1 MNIFRVKSNTFS
13 LPLLFFFFFLMFR
26 QSSKGPEKKIKGVCY
41 FSSSLILF
49 SFVHEEVELQLR
61 SWGEGCTPSAAP
73 RQRTGCCQ
81 GAVVLTWGK
90 APVSRRSLNW
100 PAQDRSQRCHS
111 HLQNREG
118 GNMARA
124 KVESQEQYRLPFW
137 QILLLWKSSGGA
149 RESWHYDF
157 CPQE

>member
-13 LPLLFFFFFLMFR
+13 LPFLFFFFNVSAKLQRPRKENKGSMLLFL
-26 QSSKGPEKKIKGVCY
+26 IAH
-41 FSSSLILF
+41 
-49 SFVHEEVELQLR
+49 FVFLCSRGGGATAEELRWGLHTLQRPVRGQAAVRERLCWHEE
-61 SWGEGCTPSAAP
+61 
-73 RQRTGCCQ
+73 
-81 GAVVLTWGK
+81 
-90 APVSRRSLNW
+90 RRSLNW
-100 PAQDRSQRCHS
+100 PAQDRSQQCHS

-137 QILLLWKSSGGA
+137 QILLLRKSSGGA